1 MISEMNSKTISDKK
15 KNKNWRDKVFS
26 LDLQEVFEKDL
37 D

>member
-1 MISEMNSKTISDKK
+1 MNSKTISDKK
-15 KNKNWRDKVFS
+15 KNKNRRDKVFS

>member
-1 MISEMNSKTISDKK
+1 MISEMSSKTISDKK
-15 KNKNWRDKVFS
+15 KNKKRRDKVFS